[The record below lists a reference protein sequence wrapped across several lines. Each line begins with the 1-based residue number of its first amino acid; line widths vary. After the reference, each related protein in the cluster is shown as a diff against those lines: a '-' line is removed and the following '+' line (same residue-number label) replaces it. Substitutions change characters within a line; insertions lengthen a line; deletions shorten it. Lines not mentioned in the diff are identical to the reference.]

1 MIQVSTFLDKV
12 KEIAERKLS
21 YRTGGSGRDGT
32 CDCIG
37 LIMGAMTELGH
48 EKYDMHS
55 TNYFARYQMD
65 SVAPLDSGD
74 IAAGYLV
81 YKARANTQQ
90 LNERYQP
97 GGRYYTGD
105 MLDYYHVGVVESTD
119 PLVIVHCTESGNVNG
134 ITRDFRMGNWTH
146 AGRLKD
152 VSYSDKTENAQEE
165 TNMLGKAIVIAQN
178 GDDVNLRL
186 RPSIKSQLVMRVPVG
201 KSVSVIETARNEL
214 DEQWSRIEVGGYS
227 GYMMSQYLKALEDD
241 EDATQEPHAEEDEV
255 QVTIPKSA
263 AEAILRALVEVLS

>member
-1 MIQVSTFLDKV
+1 MIQVSAFLDKV

-65 SVAPLDSGD
+65 SVAPLDFGD

-134 ITRDFRMGNWTH
+134 ITRDYRIGNWSH

-152 VSYSDKTENAQEE
+152 VSYDEE
-165 TNMLGKAIVIAQN
+165 AEVLSVEEIHEAIVSAKS
-178 GDDVNLRL
+178 GKTVNLRS
-186 RPSIKSQLVMRVPVG
+186 RPSMGGLLYVRVPVG
-201 KSVSVIETARNEL
+201 AKVTVYEAAKNDMGES
-214 DEQWSRIEVGGYS
+214 WSRVSFNGMS
-227 GYMMSQYLKALEDD
+227 GYMKTEYLDHCPDD
-241 EDATQEPHAEEDEV
+241 EV
-255 QVTIPKSA
+255 LLRISGSVA
-263 AEAILRALVEVLS
+263 AELRRALAEVADG